1 MSASAQALD
10 AIGFALASCQY
21 PAGLLDRELAERALH
36 RLGDLCAR
44 DRSIRHLI
52 LAGDQIYADATAGL
66 FDPASP
72 QTARR
77 EAYHAMRSSQGFQD
91 IQSMLREVLSLPDD
105 HEIVDN
111 WEPLPDGHPQAPAHR
126 ALMEAA
132 MRDFIRACRRD
143 AQPGAPIWFD
153 WTCPDSGLRAF
164 LIDTRTTREAR
175 RAETITQAQLL
186 DKPQWQALDAW
197 MRAAPTDAPSLLVS
211 PAMPLPRTLRVA
223 EDADAA
229 LHSDGW
235 DGYPASLHR
244 LLALFAELPDRRFVF
259 LSGDEHLGCLARIT
273 LQRAD
278 ASLPAASVHSLH
290 CPALFAP
297 YPFANARPAQFRTH
311 ETFEFEVDAGAGL
324 RSYRCRVETEYPPPG
339 DGFVLLR
346 AQRAHGNWRLAA
358 EFHRA
363 QAGAEPWRV
372 ALG

>member
-1 MSASAQALD
+1 MSAID
-10 AIGFALASCQY
+10 TVCFALASCQY
-21 PAGLLDRELAERALH
+21 PAGLLDRELAERSLR
-36 RLGDLCAR
+36 RLGSLCRQDLT
-44 DRSIRHLI
+44 IRRLI

-66 FDPASP
+66 FDPSTP

-77 EAYHAMRSSQGFQD
+77 EAYRTLRESQGFQS
-91 IQSMLREVLSLPDD
+91 ILAQVRLLHLPDD

-132 MRDFIRACRRD
+132 MRDFINACRRD
-143 AQPGAPIWFD
+143 APPDAPIWLD
-153 WTCPDSGLRAF
+153 WTCPVSGLRAF

-211 PAMPLPRTLRVA
+211 PAMPLPRRLCVA

-229 LHSDGW
+229 LRSDGW
-235 DGYPASLHR
+235 DGYPASLQR

-278 ASLPAASVHSLH
+278 ASLPAASMHSLH

-297 YPFANARPAQFRTH
+297 YPFANARPAQFATH

-324 RSYRCRVETEYPPPG
+324 RWYRCRVETEYPPPG

-346 AQRAHGNWRLAA
+346 AQREEVRWRLAA

-363 QAGAEPWRV
+363 EGGAEPWRV
-372 ALG
+372 DLG